1 MRTAS
6 GQKVIF
12 QKGTEKYAIVYMRLR
27 RFNSG
32 DVKTQAEFDKLI
44 DGVVKALANAEPY
57 KNKGNIVF
65 IYNGYLAA
73 CEEGNNEMIFI
84 TGYKINKEVKER
96 RNKKGRR

>member
-12 QKGTEKYAIVYMRLR
+12 QKGTEKYGIVHMRLR

-44 DGVVKALANAEPY
+44 DGVVKALATAESY
-57 KNKGNIVF
+57 KLQGRNTIFDYKGYRAIC
-65 IYNGYLAA
+65 
-73 CEEGNNEMIFI
+73 CEQDGVLIFI
-84 TGYKINKEVKER
+84 SGYKINKRVEDE
-96 RNKKGRR
+96 